1 MRSSREMSREA
12 AAIFSF
18 VSWCGSRSDRSPSP
32 FLFNP
37 KKQPTLTLARRGE
50 DREMKPFKEEFTLE
64 ERAKESAAMIASYPD
79 RIPVIVERF
88 SSSSLPEMEKRKYL
102 VPCDMPVGQFIF
114 ILRSRLH
121 LSPGTALFVFIN
133 NTLPQT
139 AQLMGSMYESYKDE
153 DDGFLYM
160 CYSSEK
166 TQKLRMVD
174 EEVEMEVK
182 KQQQHD
188 DEQEEEEEEKVAA
201 SVRALS
207 SSFRAAATR
216 SLSSLSS
223 SLRWD
228 RGADDAAAEEEAEL
242 TWAAIERLPT
252 FDRLRTSVLS
262 SETVDV
268 WRLGAAE
275 RRVLVERLVADIQRD
290 NLRLL
295 RKQRRRMERVGV
307 RQPTVEVRWRNL
319 CVEADCHVV
328 SGKPLPTLLNTLLS
342 LQQLL
347 TTALGFSRRHAKIP
361 ILNDVTGILKPSR
374 LTLLLGPPE
383 KTSAYISQYDLHVPE
398 MTVRET
404 LDFSARFQG
413 VGTRSEIMKEVIRR
427 EKEAGITPDLDI
439 DTYMKAISMEGLER
453 SMQTDYIMRIMG
465 LDICANIIVGDIM
478 RRGISGGEKKRL
490 TTGEMIVGPSR
501 ALFMDEISTG
511 LDSSTTFQIVSCLQQ
526 LAHISESTILVSLLQ
541 PAPETYDL
549 FDDIILMAE
558 GKIVYHGS
566 KSCIMSFFESCGFTC
581 PERKGAADFL
591 QEKDQQQYWSRTE
604 EIYSFVTV
612 DHFCEKFKASQV
624 CQNLAE
630 ELAIPF
636 EKSEGHNNRKWDL
649 LKACFAREIL
659 LMRRNAFIY
668 ITKAVQLGLL
678 AIITGTVFLHTHM
691 GVNRAHAD
699 YYMGS
704 LFYALLLLLVNG
716 FPELAMAVSRLPVFY
731 KQRDYYFYPAWAY
744 ALPAFILKI
753 PVSLAESITW
763 TSISYYLIGYSP
775 EASRFF
781 RQLLILFLIHTRAL
795 SLFQCVASY
804 CQTMVAGSVGGTMSF
819 LVILLFG
826 GFIIPRPSMPTWLKW
841 GFWISPLSYAEIG
854 LTGNE
859 FLAPRW
865 LHITMS
871 GVTLGRRVLMDRGL
885 DFSSYFY
892 WISVGALFG
901 FILLLNVGSAIGLT
915 IKKRTSRAIIS
926 RDKLATFDQ
935 RGRDTSKDKDKKM
948 PKLQVGNALAPKKSG
963 TMVLPF
969 TPLTIS
975 FQDVNYFVDTP
986 AEMREQGYKERKLQ
1000 LLHNITGAF
1009 QPGVLSALMGVT
1021 GAGKTTLL
1029 DVLAG
1034 RKTGGVIEGD
1044 IRVGGYPKIQ
1054 QTFARI
1060 SGYCEQ
1066 TDVLLHKLQ
1075 WKTWLRLPTEI
1086 DSKTRKE
1093 FVNEVLQTIELD
1105 DIRDA
1110 LVGLPGVS
1118 GLSTEQ
1124 RKRLTVAVELVS
1136 NPSIIFMDEPTSGL
1150 DARAAAIVM
1159 RAVKNI
1165 ANTGRTV
1172 VCTIHQPSI
1181 EIFEAFDELMLM
1193 KRGGELIYAGP
1204 LGHHSCNVIHYFQ
1217 TIDGVPKIKDNYN
1230 PSTWMLEVTCASME
1244 SQLGVDFAQIYRES
1258 TMHKDKDTLVK
1269 SLSKPALG
1277 TSDLHFKTRF
1287 PQKFA
1292 EQLKACLWKQCLSYW
1307 RSPSYNLVR
1316 IVFIAISCLVFG
1328 ALFWQQGDINHINDQ
1343 QGLFTIL
1350 GCMYGTTLF
1359 AGINNCQSVMP
1370 FVFIER
1376 TVVYRERFAGMYS
1389 PWAYSLAQVAMEVPY
1404 VLLQIVLVMFIAY
1417 SMIGYAWTATK
1428 FFWFMYTM
1436 VCTLLYFLYLGMMM
1450 VSLTPNIQVASILA
1464 SMFYT
1469 LQNLM
1474 SGFIV
1479 PAPQIPRWWIWL
1491 YYASPLS
1498 WTLNVFFITQFGDE
1512 HDKEILVFGETKSV
1526 AAFIKDYFGF
1536 RRDLLPLAAIVL
1548 AMFPALFAILFGLSI
1563 SKLNFQRL

>member
-1 MRSSREMSREA
+1 MS
-12 AAIFSF
+12 
-18 VSWCGSRSDRSPSP
+18 
-32 FLFNP
+32 
-37 KKQPTLTLARRGE
+37 
-50 DREMKPFKEEFTLE
+50 
-64 ERAKESAAMIASYPD
+64 
-79 RIPVIVERF
+79 
-88 SSSSLPEMEKRKYL
+88 
-102 VPCDMPVGQFIF
+102 
-114 ILRSRLH
+114 
-121 LSPGTALFVFIN
+121 
-133 NTLPQT
+133 
-139 AQLMGSMYESYKDE
+139 QL
-153 DDGFLYM
+153 
-160 CYSSEK
+160 
-166 TQKLRMVD
+166 
-174 EEVEMEVK
+174 EEVEMEDK
-182 KQQQHD
+182 KQQQQQQR
-188 DEQEEEEEEKVAA
+188 EEAEAEEEAPV
-201 SVRALS
+201 VPS
-207 SSFRAAATR
+207 SLRAAASR

-228 RGADDAAAEEEAEL
+228 HRGDDDEEEAEL
-242 TWAAIERLPT
+242 RWAAIERLPT
-252 FDRLRTSVLS
+252 LDRMRTSVLS
-262 SETVDV
+262 SEVVDV
-268 WRLGAAE
+268 RRLGAAE

-307 RQPTVEVRWRNL
+307 RQPTVEVRWRNVR
-319 CVEADCHVV
+319 VEADCQVV
-328 SGKPLPTLLNTLLS
+328 SGKPLPTLLNTVLA
-342 LQQLL
+342 
-347 TTALGFSRRHAKIP
+347 TARGLSRRPHARIP

-374 LTLLLGPPE
+374 LTLLLGPPGCGKTTLLLALAGKLDKNLKVTGEVEYNGANLNTFVPE

-413 VGTRSEIMKEVIRR
+413 VGTRAEIMKEVIRR
-427 EKEAGITPDLDI
+427 EKEAGITPDPDI
-439 DTYMKAISMEGLER
+439 DTYMKAISVEGLER
-453 SMQTDYIMRIMG
+453 SMQTDYIMKIMG
-465 LDICANIIVGDIM
+465 LDICADIIVGDIM

-526 LAHISESTILVSLLQ
+526 VAHISESTILVSLLQ

-566 KSCIMSFFESCGFTC
+566 KSCIMNFFESCGFKC

-591 QEKDQQQYWSRTE
+591 QEVLSKKDQQQYWSRTE
-604 EIYSFVTV
+604 ETYNFVTI

-624 CQNLAE
+624 GQNLVE
-630 ELAIPF
+630 ELANPF
-636 EKSEGHNNRKWDL
+636 DKSKGYNNALSLNIYSLTKWDL

-668 ITKAVQLGLL
+668 ITKVVQLGLL
-678 AIITGTVFLHTHM
+678 AVITGTVFLRTHM
-691 GVNRAHAD
+691 GVDRAHAD

-704 LFYALLLLLVNG
+704 LFYALILLLVNG
-716 FPELAMAVSRLPVFY
+716 FPELAIAVSRLPVFY

-744 ALPAFILKI
+744 AIPAFILKI
-753 PVSLAESITW
+753 PLSLVESITW
-763 TSISYYLIGYSP
+763 TSISYYLIGYTP

-781 RQLLILFLIHTRAL
+781 CQLLILFLVHTGAL
-795 SLFQCVASY
+795 SLFRCVASY
-804 CQTMVAGSVGGTMSF
+804 CQTMVASSVGGTMSF

-826 GFIIPRPSMPTWLKW
+826 GFIIPRLSMPNWLKW

-865 LHITMS
+865 LKFHSLKRYSDTIWT
-871 GVTLGRRVLMDRGL
+871 
-885 DFSSYFY
+885 
-892 WISVGALFG
+892 
-901 FILLLNVGSAIGLT
+901 SATG
-915 IKKRTSRAIIS
+915 TSQAIIS
-926 RDKLATFDQ
+926 RDKFATFDR
-935 RGRDTSKDKDKKM
+935 RGKDMSKDMDNRM
-948 PKLQVGNALAPKKSG
+948 PKLQVGNALAPNKTG

-969 TPLTIS
+969 SPLTIS
-975 FQDVNYFVDTP
+975 FQDVNYYVDTP
-986 AEMREQGYKERKLQ
+986 VEMREQGYKELKLQ

-1066 TDVLLHKLQ
+1066 TDVHSPQ
-1075 WKTWLRLPTEI
+1075 ITVEESVAYSAWLRLPTEV
-1086 DSKTRKE
+1086 DSKTRRE
-1093 FVNEVLQTIELD
+1093 FVDEVIQTIELD

-1124 RKRLTVAVELVS
+1124 RKRLTIAVELVS
-1136 NPSIIFMDEPTSGL
+1136 NPSVIFMDEPTSGL

-1159 RAVKNI
+1159 RAVKNV
-1165 ANTGRTV
+1165 ADTGRTV

-1204 LGHHSCNVIHYFQ
+1204 LGLHSCNVIHYFE
-1217 TIDGVPKIKDNYN
+1217 TIPGVPKIKDNYN

-1244 SQLGVDFAQIYRES
+1244 AQLGVDFAQIYRES
-1258 TMHKDKDTLVK
+1258 TMCKDKDALVK
-1269 SLSKPALG
+1269 NLSKPALG
-1277 TSDLHFKTRF
+1277 TSDLHFPTRF
-1287 PQKFA
+1287 PQKFG
-1292 EQLKACLWKQCLSYW
+1292 EQLKACIWKQCLSYW

-1316 IVFIAISCLVFG
+1316 IVFITISCIVFG
-1328 ALFWQQGDINHINDQ
+1328 VLFWKQGDINHINDQ

-1359 AGINNCQSVMP
+1359 TGINNCQSVIP
-1370 FVFIER
+1370 FVSIER
-1376 TVVYRERFAGMYS
+1376 SVVYRERFAGMYS
-1389 PWAYSLAQVAMEVPY
+1389 PWAYSLAQVAMEIPY
-1404 VLLQIVLVMFIAY
+1404 VLVQILLIMFIAY
-1417 SMIGYAWTATK
+1417 PMIGYAWTAAK
-1428 FFWFMYTM
+1428 FFWFMYTIA
-1436 VCTLLYFLYLGMMM
+1436 CTLLYFLYFGMMI

-1464 SMFYT
+1464 SIFYT

-1491 YYASPLS
+1491 YYTSPLS
-1498 WTLNVFFITQFGDE
+1498 WTLNVFFTTQFGDE
-1512 HDKEILVFGETKSV
+1512 HEKEISVFGETKSV

-1536 RRDLLPLAAIVL
+1536 RRDLLPLAAIIL
-1548 AMFPALFAILFGLSI
+1548 AMFPILFAILFGLSI
-1563 SKLNFQRL
+1563 SKLNFQRR

>member
-1 MRSSREMSREA
+1 MEVALEQAKRRPA
-12 AAIFSF
+12 A
-18 VSWCGSRSDRSPSP
+18 G
-32 FLFNP
+32 
-37 KKQPTLTLARRGE
+37 KTLLN
-50 DREMKPFKEEFTLE
+50 
-64 ERAKESAAMIASYPD
+64 
-79 RIPVIVERF
+79 VERQQH
-88 SSSSLPEMEKRKYL
+88 PEIKM
-102 VPCDMPVGQFIF
+102 
-114 ILRSRLH
+114 S
-121 LSPGTALFVFIN
+121 
-133 NTLPQT
+133 
-139 AQLMGSMYESYKDE
+139 QLE
-153 DDGFLYM
+153 
-160 CYSSEK
+160 
-166 TQKLRMVD
+166 V
-174 EEVEMEVK
+174 VEMEDKK
-182 KQQQHD
+182 KQQQ
-188 DEQEEEEEEKVAA
+188 QREEAEAEA
-201 SVRALS
+201 SVVPS
-207 SSFRAAATR
+207 SLRAAATR

-228 RGADDAAAEEEAEL
+228 HRGDGEEEAEL

-252 FDRLRTSVLS
+252 LDRMRTSVLS
-262 SETVDV
+262 SEAVDV
-268 WRLGAAE
+268 RRLGAAE

-307 RQPTVEVRWRNL
+307 RQPTVEVRWRNVR
-319 CVEADCHVV
+319 VEADCQVV
-328 SGKPLPTLLNTLLS
+328 SGKPLPTLLNTVLS
-342 LQQLL
+342 
-347 TTALGFSRRHAKIP
+347 TARGLSRRHARIP

-374 LTLLLGPPE
+374 LTLLLGPPGCRKTTLLLALAGKLDKNLKVTGEVEYNGTNLNTFVPE

-413 VGTRSEIMKEVIRR
+413 VGTRAEIMKEVIRR
-427 EKEAGITPDLDI
+427 EKEAGITPDPDI
-439 DTYMKAISMEGLER
+439 DTYMKAISVEGLER
-453 SMQTDYIMRIMG
+453 SMQTDYIMKIMG
-465 LDICANIIVGDIM
+465 LDICADIIVGDIM

-526 LAHISESTILVSLLQ
+526 VAHISESTILVSLLQ
-541 PAPETYDL
+541 PAPETYD
-549 FDDIILMAE
+549 FFNDIILMAE
-558 GKIVYHGS
+558 GKIAYHGS
-566 KSCIMSFFESCGFTC
+566 KSCIMNFFESCGFKC
-581 PERKGAADFL
+581 PERKRAADFL
-591 QEKDQQQYWSRTE
+591 QEVLSKKDQQQYWSHTE
-604 EIYSFVTV
+604 ETYNFVTV

-624 CQNLAE
+624 
-630 ELAIPF
+630 
-636 EKSEGHNNRKWDL
+636 EGHNNALSLNIYSLTKWDL

-668 ITKAVQLGLL
+668 ITKTVQLGLL
-678 AIITGTVFLHTHM
+678 AVITRTVFLRTHM
-691 GVNRAHAD
+691 GVDRAHAD

-716 FPELAMAVSRLPVFY
+716 FPELAMAVTRLPVFY

-744 ALPAFILKI
+744 AIPAFILKI
-753 PVSLAESITW
+753 IVSLVESITW
-763 TSISYYLIGYSP
+763 TSISYYLIGYTP

-781 RQLLILFLIHTRAL
+781 RQLLILFLVYTGSL
-795 SLFQCVASY
+795 SLFRCVASY
-804 CQTMVAGSVGGTMSF
+804 CQTMMAGSVGGTMSF

-826 GFIIPRPSMPTWLKW
+826 GFIIPRPSMPNWLKW

-854 LTGNE
+854 LTVNE

-865 LHITMS
+865 LKFHSLKHYSDTIWT
-871 GVTLGRRVLMDRGL
+871 
-885 DFSSYFY
+885 
-892 WISVGALFG
+892 
-901 FILLLNVGSAIGLT
+901 SAPG
-915 IKKRTSRAIIS
+915 TSRAIIS
-926 RDKLATFDQ
+926 RDKFATFD
-935 RGRDTSKDKDKKM
+935 RRSKDMSKDMDNRM
-948 PKLQVGNALAPKKSG
+948 PKLQVGNALAPNKTG

-975 FQDVNYFVDTP
+975 FQDVNYYVDTP
-986 AEMREQGYKERKLQ
+986 VLQ

-1066 TDVLLHKLQ
+1066 TDVHSPQ
-1075 WKTWLRLPTEI
+1075 ITVEEPVAYSAWLRLPIEV
-1086 DSKTRKE
+1086 DSKTRRE
-1093 FVNEVLQTIELD
+1093 FVNEVIQTIELD

-1110 LVGLPGVS
+1110 LVGLPGSKGNVS
-1118 GLSTEQ
+1118 LF
-1124 RKRLTVAVELVS
+1124 AVELVS
-1136 NPSIIFMDEPTSGL
+1136 NPSVIFMDEPTSGL

-1159 RAVKNI
+1159 HAVKNV
-1165 ANTGRTV
+1165 ADTGRTV

-1181 EIFEAFDELMLM
+1181 EIFEAFDELLLM

-1204 LGHHSCNVIHYFQ
+1204 LGFHSCNVIHYFE
-1217 TIDGVPKIKDNYN
+1217 TIPGVPKIKDNYN

-1244 SQLGVDFAQIYRES
+1244 AQLGVEFAQIYRES
-1258 TMHKDKDTLVK
+1258 TMCKDKDALVK

-1277 TSDLHFKTRF
+1277 TSDLHFPNTTQRF
-1287 PQKFA
+1287 G
-1292 EQLKACLWKQCLSYW
+1292 EQLKACIWKQCLSYW

-1316 IVFIAISCLVFG
+1316 IVFITISCIVFG

-1350 GCMYGTTLF
+1350 GCLYGTTLF
-1359 AGINNCQSVMP
+1359 TGINNCQSVMP
-1370 FVFIER
+1370 FVSIER
-1376 TVVYRERFAGMYS
+1376 SIVYRERFAGMYS
-1389 PWAYSLAQVAMEVPY
+1389 PWAYSLAQGMHG
-1404 VLLQIVLVMFIAY
+1404 LQLNDPSLKPGSVV
-1417 SMIGYAWTATK
+1417 
-1428 FFWFMYTM
+1428 
-1436 VCTLLYFLYLGMMM
+1436 VFLYLGMMI
-1450 VSLTPNIQVASILA
+1450 VALTPNIQVASILA

-1491 YYASPLS
+1491 YYTSPLS
-1498 WTLNVFFITQFGDE
+1498 WTLNVFFTTQFGDE
-1512 HDKEILVFGETKSV
+1512 HEKEISVFGETKSV

-1536 RRDLLPLAAIVL
+1536 HRDLLPLAAIIL
-1548 AMFPALFAILFGLSI
+1548 AMFPTLFAILFGLSI
-1563 SKLNFQRL
+1563 SKLNFQRR

>member
-1 MRSSREMSREA
+1 MS
-12 AAIFSF
+12 
-18 VSWCGSRSDRSPSP
+18 
-32 FLFNP
+32 
-37 KKQPTLTLARRGE
+37 Q
-50 DREMKPFKEEFTLE
+50 LE
-64 ERAKESAAMIASYPD
+64 
-79 RIPVIVERF
+79 V
-88 SSSSLPEMEKRKYL
+88 
-102 VPCDMPVGQFIF
+102 
-114 ILRSRLH
+114 
-121 LSPGTALFVFIN
+121 
-133 NTLPQT
+133 
-139 AQLMGSMYESYKDE
+139 
-153 DDGFLYM
+153 
-160 CYSSEK
+160 
-166 TQKLRMVD
+166 
-174 EEVEMEVK
+174 VEMEDK
-182 KQQQHD
+182 KQQQQQQR
-188 DEQEEEEEEKVAA
+188 EEAEAEEEAPV
-201 SVRALS
+201 VPS
-207 SSFRAAATR
+207 SLRAAATCR

-228 RGADDAAAEEEAEL
+228 HRGDDDEEEAEL
-242 TWAAIERLPT
+242 RWAAIERLPT
-252 FDRLRTSVLS
+252 LDRMRTSVLS
-262 SETVDV
+262 SEAVDV
-268 WRLGAAE
+268 RRLGAAQ

-307 RQPTVEVRWRNL
+307 RQPTVEVRWRNVR
-319 CVEADCHVV
+319 VEADCQVV
-328 SGKPLPTLLNTLLS
+328 SGKPLPTLLNTVLA
-342 LQQLL
+342 
-347 TTALGFSRRHAKIP
+347 TARGLSRRPHARIP

-374 LTLLLGPPE
+374 LTLLLGPPGCGKTTLLLALAGKLDKNLKVTGEVEYNGANLNTFVPE

-413 VGTRSEIMKEVIRR
+413 VGTRAEIMKEVIRR
-427 EKEAGITPDLDI
+427 EKEAGITPDPDI
-439 DTYMKAISMEGLER
+439 DTYMKAISVEGLER
-453 SMQTDYIMRIMG
+453 SMQTDYIMKIMG
-465 LDICANIIVGDIM
+465 LDICADIIVGDIM

-526 LAHISESTILVSLLQ
+526 VAHISESTILVSLLQ

-566 KSCIMSFFESCGFTC
+566 KSCIMNFFESCGFKC

-591 QEKDQQQYWSRTE
+591 QEVLSKKDQQQYWSRTE
-604 EIYSFVTV
+604 ETYNFVTI

-624 CQNLAE
+624 GQNLVE
-630 ELAIPF
+630 ELANPF
-636 EKSEGHNNRKWDL
+636 DKSEVYNNALSLNIYSLTKWDL

-668 ITKAVQLGLL
+668 ITKVVQLGLL
-678 AIITGTVFLHTHM
+678 AVITGTVFLRTHM
-691 GVNRAHAD
+691 GVDRAHAD

-704 LFYALLLLLVNG
+704 LFYALILLLVNG
-716 FPELAMAVSRLPVFY
+716 FPELAIAVSRLPVFY

-744 ALPAFILKI
+744 AIPSFILKI
-753 PVSLAESITW
+753 PLSLVESITW
-763 TSISYYLIGYSP
+763 TSISYYLIGYTP

-781 RQLLILFLIHTRAL
+781 CQLLILFLVHTGAL
-795 SLFQCVASY
+795 SLFRCVASY
-804 CQTMVAGSVGGTMSF
+804 CQTMVASSVGGTMSF

-826 GFIIPRPSMPTWLKW
+826 GFIIPRLSMPNWLKW

-865 LHITMS
+865 LKTTTS

-892 WISVGALFG
+892 WISASALIG
-901 FILLLNVGSAIGLT
+901 FILLLNVGYAIGLT
-915 IKKRTSRAIIS
+915 IKKPTGTSRAIIS
-926 RDKLATFDQ
+926 RDKFSTFDR
-935 RGRDTSKDKDKKM
+935 RGKDMSKDMDNRM
-948 PKLQVGNALAPKKSG
+948 PKLQVGNALAPNK
-963 TMVLPF
+963 T
-969 TPLTIS
+969 
-975 FQDVNYFVDTP
+975 DVNYYVDTP
-986 AEMREQGYKERKLQ
+986 VEMREQGYKERKLQ

-1066 TDVLLHKLQ
+1066 TDVHSPQ
-1075 WKTWLRLPTEI
+1075 ITVEESVAYSAWLRLPTEV
-1086 DSKTRKE
+1086 DSKTRRE
-1093 FVNEVLQTIELD
+1093 FVDEVIQTIELD

-1124 RKRLTVAVELVS
+1124 RKRLTIAVELVS
-1136 NPSIIFMDEPTSGL
+1136 NPSVIFMDEPTSGL

-1159 RAVKNI
+1159 RAVKNV
-1165 ANTGRTV
+1165 ADTGRTV

-1204 LGHHSCNVIHYFQ
+1204 LGLHSCNVIHYFE
-1217 TIDGVPKIKDNYN
+1217 TIPGVPKIKDNYN

-1244 SQLGVDFAQIYRES
+1244 AQLGVDFAQIYRES
-1258 TMHKDKDTLVK
+1258 TMCKDKDALVK

-1277 TSDLHFKTRF
+1277 TSDLHFPTRF
-1287 PQKFA
+1287 PQKFR
-1292 EQLKACLWKQCLSYW
+1292 EQLKACIWKQCLSYW

-1316 IVFIAISCLVFG
+1316 ILFITISCIVFG
-1328 ALFWQQGDINHINDQ
+1328 VLFWQQGDINHINDQ

-1359 AGINNCQSVMP
+1359 TGINNCQSVIP
-1370 FVFIER
+1370 FISIER
-1376 TVVYRERFAGMYS
+1376 SVVYRERFAGMYS
-1389 PWAYSLAQVAMEVPY
+1389 PWAYSLAQVAMEIPY
-1404 VLLQIVLVMFIAY
+1404 VLVQILLIMFIAY
-1417 SMIGYAWTATK
+1417 PMIGYAWTAAK
-1428 FFWFMYTM
+1428 FFWFMYTIA
-1436 VCTLLYFLYLGMMM
+1436 CTLLYFLYFGMMI

-1491 YYASPLS
+1491 YYTSPLS
-1498 WTLNVFFITQFGDE
+1498 WTLNVFFTTQFGDE
-1512 HDKEILVFGETKSV
+1512 HQKEISVFGETKSV

-1536 RRDLLPLAAIVL
+1536 RHDLLPLAAIIL
-1548 AMFPALFAILFGLSI
+1548 AMFPILFAILFGLSI
-1563 SKLNFQRL
+1563 SKLNFQRR

>member
-1 MRSSREMSREA
+1 M
-12 AAIFSF
+12 
-18 VSWCGSRSDRSPSP
+18 
-32 FLFNP
+32 
-37 KKQPTLTLARRGE
+37 E
-50 DREMKPFKEEFTLE
+50 D
-64 ERAKESAAMIASYPD
+64 
-79 RIPVIVERF
+79 
-88 SSSSLPEMEKRKYL
+88 
-102 VPCDMPVGQFIF
+102 
-114 ILRSRLH
+114 
-121 LSPGTALFVFIN
+121 
-133 NTLPQT
+133 
-139 AQLMGSMYESYKDE
+139 
-153 DDGFLYM
+153 
-160 CYSSEK
+160 
-166 TQKLRMVD
+166 
-174 EEVEMEVK
+174 K
-182 KQQQHD
+182 KQQQQQQR
-188 DEQEEEEEEKVAA
+188 EEAEAEAEEEAPV
-201 SVRALS
+201 VPS
-207 SSFRAAATR
+207 SLRAAAICR

-228 RGADDAAAEEEAEL
+228 HRGDDDEEEAEL
-242 TWAAIERLPT
+242 RWAAIERLPT
-252 FDRLRTSVLS
+252 LDRMRTSVLS
-262 SETVDV
+262 SEAVDV
-268 WRLGAAE
+268 RRLGAAQ
-275 RRVLVERLVADIQRD
+275 RRVLVR
-290 NLRLL
+290 
-295 RKQRRRMERVGV
+295 
-307 RQPTVEVRWRNL
+307 
-319 CVEADCHVV
+319 VEADCQVV
-328 SGKPLPTLLNTLLS
+328 SGKPLPTLLNTVLA
-342 LQQLL
+342 
-347 TTALGFSRRHAKIP
+347 TARGLSRRPHARIP

-374 LTLLLGPPE
+374 LTLLLGPPGCGKTTLLLALAGKLDKNLKVTGEVEYNGANLNTFVPE

-413 VGTRSEIMKEVIRR
+413 VGTRAEIMKEVIRR
-427 EKEAGITPDLDI
+427 EKEAGITPDPDI
-439 DTYMKAISMEGLER
+439 DTYMKAISVEGLER
-453 SMQTDYIMRIMG
+453 SMQTDYIMKIMG
-465 LDICANIIVGDIM
+465 LDICADIIVGDIM

-526 LAHISESTILVSLLQ
+526 VAHISESTILVSLLQ

-566 KSCIMSFFESCGFTC
+566 KSCIMNFFESCGFKC

-591 QEKDQQQYWSRTE
+591 QEVLSKKDQQQYWSRTE
-604 EIYSFVTV
+604 ETYNFVTI

-624 CQNLAE
+624 GQNLVE
-630 ELAIPF
+630 ELANPF
-636 EKSEGHNNRKWDL
+636 DKSEGYNNALSLNIYSLTKWDL

-668 ITKAVQLGLL
+668 ITKVVQLGLL
-678 AIITGTVFLHTHM
+678 AVITGTVFLRTHM
-691 GVNRAHAD
+691 GVDRAHAD

-704 LFYALLLLLVNG
+704 LFYALILLLVNG
-716 FPELAMAVSRLPVFY
+716 FPELAIAVSRLPVFY

-744 ALPAFILKI
+744 AIPSFILKI
-753 PVSLAESITW
+753 PLSLVESITW
-763 TSISYYLIGYSP
+763 TSISYYLIGYTP

-781 RQLLILFLIHTRAL
+781 CQLLILFLVHTGAL
-795 SLFQCVASY
+795 SLFRCVASY
-804 CQTMVAGSVGGTMSF
+804 CQTMVASSVGGTMSF

-826 GFIIPRPSMPTWLKW
+826 GFIIPRLSMPNWLKW

-865 LHITMS
+865 LKFHSLKRYSDTIWT
-871 GVTLGRRVLMDRGL
+871 
-885 DFSSYFY
+885 
-892 WISVGALFG
+892 
-901 FILLLNVGSAIGLT
+901 SATG
-915 IKKRTSRAIIS
+915 TSRAIIS
-926 RDKLATFDQ
+926 RDKFSTFDR
-935 RGRDTSKDKDKKM
+935 RGKDMSKDMDNRM
-948 PKLQVGNALAPKKSG
+948 PKLQVGNALAPNKTG

-969 TPLTIS
+969 SPLTIS
-975 FQDVNYFVDTP
+975 FQDVNYYVDTP
-986 AEMREQGYKERKLQ
+986 VEMREQGYKERKLQ

-1066 TDVLLHKLQ
+1066 TDVHSPQ
-1075 WKTWLRLPTEI
+1075 ITVEESVAYSAWLRLPTEV
-1086 DSKTRKE
+1086 DSKTRRE
-1093 FVNEVLQTIELD
+1093 FVDEVIQTIELD

-1124 RKRLTVAVELVS
+1124 RKRLTIAVELVS
-1136 NPSIIFMDEPTSGL
+1136 NPSVIFMDEPTSGL

-1159 RAVKNI
+1159 RAVKNV
-1165 ANTGRTV
+1165 ADTGRTV

-1204 LGHHSCNVIHYFQ
+1204 LGLHSCNVIHYFE
-1217 TIDGVPKIKDNYN
+1217 TIPGVPKIKDNYN

-1244 SQLGVDFAQIYRES
+1244 AQLGVDFAQIYRES
-1258 TMHKDKDTLVK
+1258 TMCKDKDALVK

-1277 TSDLHFKTRF
+1277 TSDLHFPTRF
-1287 PQKFA
+1287 PQKFR
-1292 EQLKACLWKQCLSYW
+1292 EQLKACIWKQFLSYW

-1316 IVFIAISCLVFG
+1316 ILFITISCIVFG
-1328 ALFWQQGDINHINDQ
+1328 VLFWQQGDINHINDQ

-1359 AGINNCQSVMP
+1359 TGINNCQSVIP
-1370 FVFIER
+1370 FVSIER
-1376 TVVYRERFAGMYS
+1376 SVVYRERFAGMYS
-1389 PWAYSLAQVAMEVPY
+1389 PWAYSLAQVAMEIPY
-1404 VLLQIVLVMFIAY
+1404 VLVQILLIMFIAY
-1417 SMIGYAWTATK
+1417 PMIGYAWTAAK
-1428 FFWFMYTM
+1428 FFWFMYTIA
-1436 VCTLLYFLYLGMMM
+1436 CTLLYFLYFGMMI

-1491 YYASPLS
+1491 YYTSPLS
-1498 WTLNVFFITQFGDE
+1498 WTLNVFFTTQFGDE
-1512 HDKEILVFGETKSV
+1512 HEKEISVFGETKSV

-1536 RRDLLPLAAIVL
+1536 RHDLLPLAAIIL
-1548 AMFPALFAILFGLSI
+1548 AMFPILFAILFGLSI
-1563 SKLNFQRL
+1563 SKLNFQRR

>member
-1 MRSSREMSREA
+1 MS
-12 AAIFSF
+12 
-18 VSWCGSRSDRSPSP
+18 
-32 FLFNP
+32 
-37 KKQPTLTLARRGE
+37 Q
-50 DREMKPFKEEFTLE
+50 LE
-64 ERAKESAAMIASYPD
+64 
-79 RIPVIVERF
+79 V
-88 SSSSLPEMEKRKYL
+88 
-102 VPCDMPVGQFIF
+102 
-114 ILRSRLH
+114 
-121 LSPGTALFVFIN
+121 
-133 NTLPQT
+133 
-139 AQLMGSMYESYKDE
+139 
-153 DDGFLYM
+153 
-160 CYSSEK
+160 
-166 TQKLRMVD
+166 
-174 EEVEMEVK
+174 VEMEDK
-182 KQQQHD
+182 KQQQQQQR
-188 DEQEEEEEEKVAA
+188 EEAEAEEEAPV
-201 SVRALS
+201 VPS
-207 SSFRAAATR
+207 SLRAAATCR

-228 RGADDAAAEEEAEL
+228 HRGDDDEEEAEL
-242 TWAAIERLPT
+242 RWAAIERLPT
-252 FDRLRTSVLS
+252 LDRMRTSVLS
-262 SETVDV
+262 SEAAVDV
-268 WRLGAAE
+268 RRLGAAQ

-307 RQPTVEVRWRNL
+307 RQPTVEVRWRNVR
-319 CVEADCHVV
+319 VEADCQVV
-328 SGKPLPTLLNTLLS
+328 SGKPLPTLLNTVLA
-342 LQQLL
+342 
-347 TTALGFSRRHAKIP
+347 TARGLSRRPHARIP

-374 LTLLLGPPE
+374 LTLLLGPPGCGKTTLLLALAGKLDKNLKVTGEVEYNGANLNTFVPE

-413 VGTRSEIMKEVIRR
+413 VGTRAEIMKEVIRR
-427 EKEAGITPDLDI
+427 EKEAGITPDPDI
-439 DTYMKAISMEGLER
+439 DTYMKAISVEGLER
-453 SMQTDYIMRIMG
+453 SMQTDYIMKIMG
-465 LDICANIIVGDIM
+465 LDICADIIVGDIM

-526 LAHISESTILVSLLQ
+526 VAHISESTILVSLLQ

-566 KSCIMSFFESCGFTC
+566 KSCIMNFFESCGFKC

-591 QEKDQQQYWSRTE
+591 QEVLSKKDQQQYWSRTE
-604 EIYSFVTV
+604 ETYNFVTI

-624 CQNLAE
+624 GQNLVE
-630 ELAIPF
+630 ELANPF
-636 EKSEGHNNRKWDL
+636 DKSEVYNNALSLNIYSLTKWDL

-668 ITKAVQLGLL
+668 ITKVVQLGLL
-678 AIITGTVFLHTHM
+678 AVITGTVFLRTHM
-691 GVNRAHAD
+691 GVDRAHAD

-704 LFYALLLLLVNG
+704 LFYALILLLVNG
-716 FPELAMAVSRLPVFY
+716 FPELAIAVSRLPVFY

-744 ALPAFILKI
+744 AIPSFILKI
-753 PVSLAESITW
+753 PLSLVESITW
-763 TSISYYLIGYSP
+763 TSISYYLIGYTP

-781 RQLLILFLIHTRAL
+781 CQLLILFLVHTGAL
-795 SLFQCVASY
+795 SLFRCVASY
-804 CQTMVAGSVGGTMSF
+804 CQTMVASSVGGTMSF

-826 GFIIPRPSMPTWLKW
+826 GFIIPRLSMPNWLKW

-865 LHITMS
+865 LKFHSLKRYSDTIWT
-871 GVTLGRRVLMDRGL
+871 
-885 DFSSYFY
+885 
-892 WISVGALFG
+892 
-901 FILLLNVGSAIGLT
+901 SATG
-915 IKKRTSRAIIS
+915 TSRAIIS
-926 RDKLATFDQ
+926 RDKFSTFDR
-935 RGRDTSKDKDKKM
+935 RGKDMSKDMDNRM
-948 PKLQVGNALAPKKSG
+948 PKLQVGNALAPNKTG

-969 TPLTIS
+969 SPLTIS
-975 FQDVNYFVDTP
+975 FQDVNYYVDTP
-986 AEMREQGYKERKLQ
+986 VEMREQGYKERKLQ

-1066 TDVLLHKLQ
+1066 TDVHSPQ
-1075 WKTWLRLPTEI
+1075 ITVEESVAYSAWLRLPTEV
-1086 DSKTRKE
+1086 DSKTRRE
-1093 FVNEVLQTIELD
+1093 FVDEVIQTIELD

-1124 RKRLTVAVELVS
+1124 RKRLTIAVELVS
-1136 NPSIIFMDEPTSGL
+1136 NPSVIFMDEPTSGL

-1159 RAVKNI
+1159 RAVKNV
-1165 ANTGRTV
+1165 ADTGRTV

-1204 LGHHSCNVIHYFQ
+1204 LGLHSCNVIHYFE
-1217 TIDGVPKIKDNYN
+1217 TIPGVPKIKDNYN

-1244 SQLGVDFAQIYRES
+1244 AQLGVDFAQIYRES
-1258 TMHKDKDTLVK
+1258 TMCKDKDALVK

-1277 TSDLHFKTRF
+1277 TSDLHFPTRF
-1287 PQKFA
+1287 PQKFR
-1292 EQLKACLWKQCLSYW
+1292 EQLKACIWKQCLSYW

-1316 IVFIAISCLVFG
+1316 ILFITISCIVFG
-1328 ALFWQQGDINHINDQ
+1328 VLFWQQGDINHINDQ

-1359 AGINNCQSVMP
+1359 TGINNCQSVIP
-1370 FVFIER
+1370 FISIER
-1376 TVVYRERFAGMYS
+1376 SVVYRERFAGMYS
-1389 PWAYSLAQVAMEVPY
+1389 PWAYSLAQVAMEIPY
-1404 VLLQIVLVMFIAY
+1404 VLVQILLIMFIAY
-1417 SMIGYAWTATK
+1417 PMIGYAWTAAK
-1428 FFWFMYTM
+1428 FFWFMYTIA
-1436 VCTLLYFLYLGMMM
+1436 CTLLYFLYFGMMI

-1491 YYASPLS
+1491 YYTSPLS
-1498 WTLNVFFITQFGDE
+1498 WTLNVFFTTQFGDE
-1512 HDKEILVFGETKSV
+1512 HQKEISVFGETKSV

-1536 RRDLLPLAAIVL
+1536 RHDLLPLAAIIL
-1548 AMFPALFAILFGLSI
+1548 AMFPILFAILFGLSI
-1563 SKLNFQRL
+1563 SKLNFQRR